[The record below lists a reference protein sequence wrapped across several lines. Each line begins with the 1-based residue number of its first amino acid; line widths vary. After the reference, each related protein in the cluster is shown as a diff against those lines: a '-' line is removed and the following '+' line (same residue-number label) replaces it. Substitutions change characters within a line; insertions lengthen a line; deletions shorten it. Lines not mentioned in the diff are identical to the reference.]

1 MWLTSR
7 GKTRVTKPDYIL
19 SGNDEIRPWVSF
31 ASGWLSEWEQL
42 SKTIGSSC
50 ELSYSKFAQQSWVR
64 ITRTLAEYYA
74 NLVIFQRRASQMLE
88 PKTGNRLRNK
98 IWDDKTHKDVSY
110 YADFFSNA
118 DYGTTHVAVL
128 APDGDAVSVT
138 STINMRWV

>member
-1 MWLTSR
+1 MWPTPC

-19 SGNDEIRPWVSF
+19 SGDDEVLPWLSF
-31 ASGWLSEWEQL
+31 ASSWSSKWGQL
-42 SKTIGSSC
+42 SKTTGNNC
-50 ELSYSKFAQQSWVR
+50 GLSYSKFAQQSSVR
-64 ITRTLAEYYA
+64 ITRTLAEYCA
-74 NLVIFQRRASQMLE
+74 NLVTFQRRASQMLE
-88 PKTGNRLRNK
+88 AKTGNRLRNK

>member
-1 MWLTSR
+1 MWPTSR

-19 SGNDEIRPWVSF
+19 SGDDEVRPWVSF

-42 SKTIGSSC
+42 SKTIGNSC

-64 ITRTLAEYYA
+64 ITRILAEYYA

>member
-1 MWLTSR
+1 
-7 GKTRVTKPDYIL
+7 
-19 SGNDEIRPWVSF
+19 
-31 ASGWLSEWEQL
+31 
-42 SKTIGSSC
+42 
-50 ELSYSKFAQQSWVR
+50 
-64 ITRTLAEYYA
+64 
-74 NLVIFQRRASQMLE
+74 MLE

-128 APDGDAVSVT
+128 ASDGDAVSVT

>member
-1 MWLTSR
+1 MWPTSR

-19 SGNDEIRPWVSF
+19 SGRDEVRPWLSF

-64 ITRTLAEYYA
+64 ITRTLAEYCA